1 VVEGRTLMIV
11 DRHVS
16 DDDYLSFYGSLSEVL
31 QMVMDLVYLTR
42 FNVASVLA
50 LQGKDVQRLG
60 ISLRRIRSTIP
71 ARVPA
76 TRELGYVMN
85 RCVRTNPIYGDI
97 QSAHIIRLEDGNPM
111 TNSEFNL
118 LWKRYMRRWVADD
131 GGRSAFSIRDIRMK
145 GIADRRTGDLVTR
158 RRGH

>member
-1 VVEGRTLMIV
+1 MVEGRTLMIV

-76 TRELGYVMN
+76 TRELVQDFPYW
-85 RCVRTNPIYGDI
+85 D
-97 QSAHIIRLEDGNPM
+97 RLISPDWTHYE
-111 TNSEFNL
+111 
-118 LWKRYMRRWVADD
+118 
-131 GGRSAFSIRDIRMK
+131 
-145 GIADRRTGDLVTR
+145 
-158 RRGH
+158 